1 MKPFRFVVLISGNG
15 SNLQALLDAAAS
27 GTLPA
32 HIAAVI
38 SNKRDAFGLE
48 RARNASIPALVKV
61 KYKDQDRSE
70 YDREL
75 AELVESYS
83 PDFVIL
89 AGWMRLLTPVFLDRF
104 SYRVVNL
111 HPALPGAFP
120 GTHAIERAFAA
131 YQKGEITHSGIMV
144 HYVVDAG
151 VDSGPVIAQKNVP
164 LYPQDTLEQFENRV
178 HTCEHQVLVNAV
190 QTLIRQKEEEDA

>member
-1 MKPFRFVVLISGNG
+1 MKPVRFVVLISGNG

-27 GTLPA
+27 GALPT

-89 AGWMRLLTPVFLDRF
+89 AGWMRLLTPAFLDRF

-151 VDSGPVIAQKNVP
+151 VDSGPVIAQKIVP

-190 QTLIRQKEEEDA
+190 QTLIRQKEEENA

>member
-1 MKPFRFVVLISGNG
+1 MKSVRFVVLISGNG

-27 GTLPA
+27 DVMPA
-32 HIAAVI
+32 QIAAVI
-38 SNKRDAFGLE
+38 SNKREAFGLE
-48 RARNASIPALVKV
+48 RARKASIPALVKV

-89 AGWMRLLTPVFLDRF
+89 AGWMRLLTPAFLDRF
-104 SYRVVNL
+104 SYRVINL

-190 QTLIRQKEEEDA
+190 QTLIRQKEEENA